1 MLKQQLSS
9 VVLTRSSNCVS
20 TAAKDKA
27 ELDVAFRQSI
37 EGKFCIAAP
46 TGILTIRT
54 FDDLSAQ
61 TDEIMT
67 LIAGLEQRI
76 AKLEQALAQQKRV
89 SRGLSTVIAQYGHE
103 RMKGSRRTGKT
114 SYSMPFI
121 RSCPSET

>member
-46 TGILTIRT
+46 TSILTIRT
-54 FDDLSAQ
+54 FDDLSAK

-67 LIAGLEQRI
+67 LIAGLEQRL
-76 AKLEQALAQQKRV
+76 AGLEQALAQQ
-89 SRGLSTVIAQYGHE
+89 RGTASAQPAPRIRCQHVDLSLT
-103 RMKGSRRTGKT
+103 RR
-114 SYSMPFI
+114 
-121 RSCPSET
+121 